1 MFLSRFGQ
9 YSKTL
14 YKQNIPFYKP
24 KAFFSK
30 KDYYKVLSVDKSATQ
45 KDVKKSFVKLAQIWH
60 PDRNPS
66 DEAKSKF
73 RDITEAYETLSD
85 TKKRQMYDNY
95 GMSADDQVNM
105 GQGGENP
112 FGDMG
117 GFNMGDF
124 FNQGGMGGQGQ
135 QGGNF
140 EDVFKDFDD
149 FFGMGGMGKKT
160 HRSVKG
166 QDIF

>member
-1 MFLSRFGQ
+1 
-9 YSKTL
+9 
-14 YKQNIPFYKP
+14 
-24 KAFFSK
+24 
-30 KDYYKVLSVDKSATQ
+30 
-45 KDVKKSFVKLAQIWH
+45 
-60 PDRNPS
+60 
-66 DEAKSKF
+66 
-73 RDITEAYETLSD
+73 
-85 TKKRQMYDNY
+85 MYDNY

-166 QDIF
+166 QDIFQNLDISFQEAVSGTTKEVNFAKRYF